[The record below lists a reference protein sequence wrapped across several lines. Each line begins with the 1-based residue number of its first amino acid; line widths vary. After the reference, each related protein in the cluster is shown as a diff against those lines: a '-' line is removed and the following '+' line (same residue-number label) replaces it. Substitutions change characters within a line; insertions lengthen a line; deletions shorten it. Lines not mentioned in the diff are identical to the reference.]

1 MCNYL
6 KTIVIFMKDKVR
18 MWPTEFDGKSIRLQD
33 VTRKWW
39 TIRIRV
45 KSVSNDI
52 TGDWTSKKEVFCKQ
66 FKKYIIVYNLI
77 LSPSSMM
84 S

>member
-33 VTRKWW
+33 VNRKWW
-39 TIRIRV
+39 TISIRV
-45 KSVSNDI
+45 KSVSDDI
-52 TGDWTSKKEVFCKQ
+52 TGDCTSKKEVFC
-66 FKKYIIVYNLI
+66 
-77 LSPSSMM
+77 
-84 S
+84 